1 MFESEAAEGGSAAPH
16 VESVKRPFG
25 PGQPT
30 NPKLGGK
37 LNMETWN
44 SKRRTACVPPSRF
57 QMSEFNSMNLTFCLN
72 PLGVRQ
78 AGRRLVL
85 VCVPWKG

>member
-1 MFESEAAEGGSAAPH
+1 
-16 VESVKRPFG
+16 
-25 PGQPT
+25 
-30 NPKLGGK
+30 
-37 LNMETWN
+37 METWN